1 MHQLDHHGSGNLW
14 KLTEPATNTQLPI
27 FRYNVHRSTRQHRSY
42 RVSRQLA
49 RFRKIKVTSNRGSH
63 QMKAQDKHGNWFP
76 GVYYEQGKT
85 SNAQS
90 LSFIPP
96 FSFCGVVTLSQSP
109 FSFAYHICFLLH
121 SSARLFPVTHSFA
134 LKCIMHEGD
143 SVHHP

>member
-109 FSFAYHICFLLH
+109 FFIRLPYLLSPSLFSEALPSH
-121 SSARLFPVTHSFA
+121 TFFRTEMHHARR
-134 LKCIMHEGD
+134 
-143 SVHHP
+143 